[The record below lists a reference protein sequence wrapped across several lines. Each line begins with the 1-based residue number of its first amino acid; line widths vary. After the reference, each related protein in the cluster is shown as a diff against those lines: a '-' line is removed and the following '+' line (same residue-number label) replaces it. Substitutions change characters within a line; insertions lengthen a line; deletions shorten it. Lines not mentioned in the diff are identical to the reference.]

1 MSSVLV
7 EIVTCS
13 VSDVIDAEAVGANR
27 VELCSAIELEGLTPS
42 LGTAKLVLERSKLP
56 VMAMLRP
63 RKGGFIYDEADLAT
77 MERDAEAFV
86 AAGVHGL
93 VLGAL
98 RKDGTVDENALRRFA
113 HLPVELVH
121 HRAFDVTPDP
131 FAAMEAIIECGF
143 KRILTSGQKETAL
156 EGAELIR
163 RLHRAANGRI
173 EILPA
178 CGIRPSN
185 VVALIEATGVDQ
197 VHLGPFETVCDEG
210 GLFGGGYQI
219 LDAEEVRGVVVNANR
234 G

>member
-1 MSSVLV
+1 MRSCLV

-13 VSDVIDAEAVGANR
+13 VSDVLAAEAAGADR

-42 LGTAKLVLERSKLP
+42 LGTVQLALSDSKLP

-63 RKGGFIYDEADLAT
+63 RKGGFNYSEEDLRT

-93 VLGAL
+93 VLGILNA
-98 RKDGTVDENALRRFA
+98 DNTVDEDACRRFSRF
-113 HLPVELVH
+113 PVELVH

-131 FAAMEAIIECGF
+131 FAAMEAIVRVGF
-143 KRILTSGQKETAL
+143 KRILTSGQMQTAL

-163 RLHRAANGRI
+163 KLREAAAGRV

-185 VVALIEATGVDQ
+185 VADLIEETGVDQ
-197 VHLGPFETVCDEG
+197 VHLGPFHTVCDEG

-219 LDAEEVRGVVVNANR
+219 VDAEEVVRVVNACR
-234 G
+234 R